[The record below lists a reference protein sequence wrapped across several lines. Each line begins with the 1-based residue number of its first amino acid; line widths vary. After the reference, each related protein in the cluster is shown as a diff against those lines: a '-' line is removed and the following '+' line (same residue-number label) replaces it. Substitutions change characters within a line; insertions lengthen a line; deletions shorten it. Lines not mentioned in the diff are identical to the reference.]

1 MNLNWMTLSDAQRS
15 AVSLL
20 CQRGLCPLP
29 KELAEQLINLGI
41 AEQVGNGIYCISAFG
56 STVAPTSYH

>member
-41 AEQVGNGIYCISAFG
+41 AEQVGDGIYCISAF
-56 STVAPTSYH
+56 A